1 MLPINYVHLLPAI
14 YYICSPCAAAILRSR
29 FRNNLLWLNFGRILL
44 VGALGGFP
52 WQFSFISRDR
62 ESVTVGMHWALCQLA
77 YLMSMLSDFFFT
89 ESVENWKYRASLLTC
104 IECSAVLHILYHQ
117 LNKHKSQYSL
127 SLFDS
132 RPLLFPE
139 KIKICFVP
147 SLKICL
153 LSNTIVCLLLV
164 IALVKYSKG
173 HHLLA
178 LNWR

>member
-1 MLPINYVHLLPAI
+1 MLDPHTTYKPTMSTISQDVCWSFVYRRIPLQCSRSITCTYCRRFIIFVHRVPLQ
-14 YYICSPCAAAILRSR
+14 Y
-29 FRNNLLWLNFGRILL
+29 FGADFEITALIEFWKNS
-44 VGALGGFP
+44 LGGFP

-117 LNKHKSQYSL
+117 LTKHKSQYGL

-132 RPLLFPE
+132 RP
-139 KIKICFVP
+139 
-147 SLKICL
+147 
-153 LSNTIVCLLLV
+153 
-164 IALVKYSKG
+164 
-173 HHLLA
+173 
-178 LNWR
+178 